1 MKDRYKRALD
11 AGVSAA
17 ARAITYEDENSLE
30 QVATGFGTDNQHA
43 NNIAIN
49 KEVALNWFYRVF
61 YRNLGIQ
68 EDTVAQEM
76 IKKYMPMKAI
86 VGFDRLMIADVN
98 DDWIFEENYEFKY
111 QGTVYRFTLSDQVMN
126 KTTGVWARDVD
137 FGIRTE
143 ERIALINEFIRNS
156 LNDFLYTRKNHES
169 DMEYYVNIPAYDFD
183 YKMDAVS
190 GINVIVMAEG
200 LPLPSLNPWKPE
212 KLYAFALG
220 GTEISRE

>member
-1 MKDRYKRALD
+1 MKWFFWTLIFLAIFVPIIYIGMGVNHLDIMKDRYKRALD

-98 DDWIFEENYEFKY
+98 DDFF
-111 QGTVYRFTLSDQVMN
+111 F
-126 KTTGVWARDVD
+126 
-137 FGIRTE
+137 
-143 ERIALINEFIRNS
+143 
-156 LNDFLYTRKNHES
+156 
-169 DMEYYVNIPAYDFD
+169 
-183 YKMDAVS
+183 
-190 GINVIVMAEG
+190 
-200 LPLPSLNPWKPE
+200 
-212 KLYAFALG
+212 
-220 GTEISRE
+220 